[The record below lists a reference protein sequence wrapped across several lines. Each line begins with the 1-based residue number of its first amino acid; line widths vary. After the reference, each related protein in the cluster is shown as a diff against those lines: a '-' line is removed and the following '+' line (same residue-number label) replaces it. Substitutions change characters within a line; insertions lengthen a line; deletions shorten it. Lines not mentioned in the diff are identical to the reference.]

1 MAKRKRTSAER
12 WIGKICSEYRRC
24 RDIEQTARN
33 LMLPL
38 SEVATTIYNVDL
50 PRRLRKEDE
59 LKKKHE
65 QITIGL

>member
-1 MAKRKRTSAER
+1 
-12 WIGKICSEYRRC
+12 
-24 RDIEQTARN
+24 
-33 LMLPL
+33 MLPL